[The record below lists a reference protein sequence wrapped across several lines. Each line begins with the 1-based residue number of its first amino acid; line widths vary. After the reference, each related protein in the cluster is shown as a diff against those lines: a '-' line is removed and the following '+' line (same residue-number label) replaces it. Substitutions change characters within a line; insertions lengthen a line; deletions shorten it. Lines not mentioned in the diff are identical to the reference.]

1 VISKAI
7 RMARVASGGE
17 LAAALL
23 MLLSYPCLVAAALL
37 PNIWFFVAAAAVS
50 YVTDWFLHQRRSYL
64 INRLGKAR
72 AGLSLRFLLRELTLV
87 LLMAQMDLANS
98 RAFSA
103 AIVCF
108 LFFYGMQAPHSAL
121 VTLIRNR
128 RKLPYSTRN
137 IDLAGLRVTDAPP
150 AALTSRAAEKM
161 LHLDLAAMAG
171 FLIYARVGH
180 MSYAYAGG
188 AITLGLGTLYTLAL
202 APYLTRKRLPAGTDK
217 ALAFMDGWLRSYR
230 PTTVL
235 YFSGSPDSAY
245 QVNMWL
251 ETMADMAGERPLVIL
266 RERPI
271 LLQLA
276 DTTVPVLLVPG
287 AVHLMN
293 MDLSMVRV
301 ALYPANVGKNIH
313 LLRVPSMKHV
323 FVGHGDS
330 DKVASI
336 NPFSKAYDEVW
347 TAGKAGRDR
356 YALADVG
363 VRDEDVV
370 EVGRPQLAEIAGWD
384 GSAVDGIPTVLYAP
398 TWEGWTDEPGN
409 TSLMLAGQNIVRGL
423 VESEVPVRVL
433 YKPHPFTGTVNPKAK
448 RAHDKVVAVL
458 AKASAARAADPA
470 WAGRVAEG
478 AGQQAAAQAELVRIE
493 AELDS
498 LVAEAISTEGDPAI
512 MSRDSMADPE
522 LTARLADLR
531 ERWNTAYWSSL
542 SAWEHKVVTGPMPHL
557 YECFNESDAMV
568 SDISSVVSDF
578 VATGKP
584 YAITDSAEL
593 GEEEFKRQNTA
604 ARAALILDNKAGRV
618 AELVTAVVRPQSD
631 PLTGPREEI
640 KHYLLGPDEPTSIVR
655 FTRAVQELTRKAD
668 VRLVQQAA
676 MGQSGDGEPALSPT
690 AEARHEMEQSLP
702 ERRAE
707 EELAADV
714 QERNAG

>member
-1 VISKAI
+1 MIQKAI
-7 RMARVASGGE
+7 RTARVETGAE

-23 MLLSYPCLVAAALL
+23 MLLSYPCLVAAAAL
-37 PNIWFFVAAAAVS
+37 PSLWFFVGAAAVG
-50 YVTDWFLHQRRSYL
+50 YVTDWYLHQRRSYL

-72 AGLSLRFLLRELTLV
+72 VGVSLRFLLRELTLV
-87 LLMAQMDLANS
+87 LLLAQLDLANS
-98 RAFSA
+98 RGFSA

-108 LFFYGMQAPHSAL
+108 LVFYGMQAPHSAL
-121 VTLIRNR
+121 ITLIRNR
-128 RKLPYSTRN
+128 RKLPFSTRN
-137 IDLAGLRVTDAPP
+137 IDLSGLRITNAPP
-150 AALTSRAAEKM
+150 LALTNRAAEKM

-171 FLIYARVGH
+171 FL
-180 MSYAYAGG
+180 AYAESGHTVFAYVGG
-188 AITLGLGTLYTLAL
+188 GLTLVLGMLYTLVL
-202 APYLTRKRLPAGTDK
+202 APYLTRRRLPAGTDE
-217 ALAFMDGWLRSYR
+217 ALAFMDSWLRSYQ

-235 YFSGSPDSAY
+235 YFSGSNDSAY

-251 ETMADMAGERPLVIL
+251 DTMAQMEGERPLVVL
-266 RERPI
+266 RERAI

-276 DTTVPVLLVPG
+276 DTSVPVLCVPG

-293 MDLSMVRV
+293 LDLSMVRV

-313 LLRVPSMKHV
+313 LLRVPSIQHV

-330 DKVASI
+330 DKIASV

-363 VRDEDVV
+363 VRDEDIV
-370 EVGRPQLAEIAGWD
+370 EVGRPQLAGISAWD
-384 GSAVDGIPTVLYAP
+384 GKAVKGIPTVLYAP

-409 TSLMLAGQNIVRGL
+409 TSLMLAGANIVRGL
-423 VESEVPVRVL
+423 VQAQPPVRVL
-433 YKPHPFTGTVNPKAK
+433 YKPHPFTGTVNPKAR

-458 AKASAARAADPA
+458 VKASAERAADPA
-470 WAGRVAEG
+470 WADRVAEG
-478 AGQQAAAQAELVRIE
+478 AAEQAAARAELTRIE
-493 AELDS
+493 AELDT
-498 LVAEAISTEGDPAI
+498 LVAEGTSTEGDMAI
-512 MSRDSMADPE
+512 MSRDSMADE
-522 LTARLADLR
+522 RITERLADLR
-531 ERWNTAYWSSL
+531 RRWNTAYWRSL

-618 AELVTAVVRPQSD
+618 GELVTAVVQPGSD
-631 PLTGPREEI
+631 PLTEPRREI
-640 KHYLLGPDEPTSIVR
+640 KHYLLGPDEPASIVR
-655 FTRAVQELTRKAD
+655 FTQAVRDLRYKAD
-668 VRLVQQAA
+668 VRLRQQAA
-676 MGQSGDGEPALSPT
+676 LGQSGAAEPGPESAPGPGRKLDD
-690 AEARHEMEQSLP
+690 SLP
-702 ERRAE
+702 ERPAE
-707 EELAADV
+707 DELAGEI
-714 QERNAG
+714 QEKNAR

>member
-1 VISKAI
+1 
-7 RMARVASGGE
+7 MARVASGGE

-23 MLLSYPCLVAAALL
+23 MLLSYPCLVIAALL
-37 PNIWFFVAAAAVS
+37 PSLWFFVAVAVVS
-50 YVTDWFLHQRRSYL
+50 YVADWFLHQRRSYL

-87 LLMAQMDLANS
+87 LLMAQLNLANN

-108 LFFYGMQAPHSAL
+108 LVFYGMQAPHSAL

-128 RKLPYSTRN
+128 RKLPFGTRN
-137 IDLAGLRVTDAPP
+137 IDLGGLRITSAPP
-150 AALTSRAAEKM
+150 SVLTSRSAEKM
-161 LHLDLAAMAG
+161 LHLDVFAMAG
-171 FLIYARVGH
+171 FLVYAKAGH
-180 MSYAYAGG
+180 MAFVYLG
-188 AITLGLGTLYTLAL
+188 AALTLGLGIVYTLAL
-202 APYLTRKRLPAGTDK
+202 APYLTRRRLPAQTDD
-217 ALAFMDGWLRSYR
+217 ALAFMDTWLRAYR

-235 YFSGSPDSAY
+235 YFSGSADSAY

-251 ETMADMAGERPLVIL
+251 DTMADLKGDERPLVIL
-266 RERPI
+266 RERAI

-276 DTTVPVLLVPG
+276 DTAVPVLCVPG

-293 MDLSMVRV
+293 MDLSTVRV

-370 EVGRPQLAEIAGWD
+370 EVGRPQLAGIAAWD
-384 GSAVDGIPTVLYAP
+384 GAAASGVPTVLYAP

-409 TSLMLAGQNIVRGL
+409 TSLMLAGANIVRGL
-423 VESEVPVRVL
+423 VKSATPVRVL

-448 RAHDKVVAVL
+448 KAHDKVVAVL
-458 AKASAARAADPA
+458 VKANAERAADPA
-470 WAGRVAEG
+470 WSARIAEG
-478 AGQQAAAQAELVRIE
+478 KAAQAAARTELAAIQ

-498 LVAEAISTEGDPAI
+498 LVSEATSTEGDMAI
-512 MSRDSMADPE
+512 MSRDSITDPE
-522 LTARLADLR
+522 LTARLAALR
-531 ERWNTAYWSSL
+531 ARWNAAYWKSL
-542 SAWEHKVVTGPMPHL
+542 SSWEHKVVTGPMPHL

-604 ARAALILDNKAGRV
+604 ARAALVLGNSASRV
-618 AELVTAVVRPQSD
+618 GELVAAVVAPERD
-631 PLTGPREEI
+631 PLTGPRREI
-640 KHYLLGPDEPTSIVR
+640 KQYLLGPDHPSSIERFSQAVR
-655 FTRAVQELTRKAD
+655 ELAHKAD
-668 VRLVQQAA
+668 VRLIQQAA
-676 MGQSGDGEPALSPT
+676 LGQSGEIDPLQETSAQ
-690 AEARHEMEQSLP
+690 ARAEMEQAAP

-707 EELAADV
+707 DELAADV

>member
-1 VISKAI
+1 MIQKAI
-7 RMARVASGGE
+7 RMARVASGAE

-37 PNIWFFVAAAAVS
+37 PSLWFFVAAGVVS
-50 YVTDWFLHQRRSYL
+50 YATDWYLHQRRSYL

-87 LLMAQMDLANS
+87 LLMAQLSLANS

-108 LFFYGMQAPHSAL
+108 LVFYGMQAPHSAL
-121 VTLIRNR
+121 ATLIRNR
-128 RKLPYSTRN
+128 RKLPFATRN
-137 IDLAGLRVTDAPP
+137 IDLTGLRITDAPP
-150 AALTSRAAEKM
+150 TLLTWRPAEKM
-161 LHLDLAAMAG
+161 LHLDLAAVAG
-171 FLIYARVGH
+171 FLLYAKTGH
-180 MSYAYAGG
+180 LVYAYVGSAL
-188 AITLGLGTLYTLAL
+188 TLGLGILYTLAL
-202 APYLTRKRLPAGTDK
+202 APYLSRKRLPAGTDR
-217 ALAFMDGWLRSYR
+217 ALEFMDGWLRSYR
-230 PTTVL
+230 PSTVL

-251 ETMADMAGERPLVIL
+251 ETMAQLEGERPLVVL
-266 RERPI
+266 RERAI

-276 DTTVPVLLVPG
+276 DTAVPVLCVPG

-293 MDLSMVRV
+293 LDMSTVRV

-313 LLRVPSMKHV
+313 LLRVPTMGHV

-330 DKVASI
+330 DKIASV

-363 VRDEDVV
+363 VRDDDIV
-370 EVGRPQLAEIAGWD
+370 EVGRPQLAGITAWD
-384 GSAVDGIPTVLYAP
+384 GSPAEGIPTVLYAP

-409 TSLMLAGQNIVRGL
+409 TSLMLAGVNIVRGL
-423 VESEVPVRVL
+423 VAAEPPVRVL
-433 YKPHPFTGTVNPKAK
+433 YKPHPFTGTVDARAK

-458 AKASAARAADPA
+458 AKAAAKRAADPA
-470 WAGRVAEG
+470 WAARIAEG
-478 AGQQAAAQAELVRIE
+478 AAEQAAAKAELAALQ

-498 LVAEAISTEGDPAI
+498 LVADGSSIDGDMAI
-512 MSRDSMADPE
+512 MSRDAMADPA

-531 ERWNTAYWSSL
+531 ARWNAAYWRSL
-542 SAWEHKVVTGPMPHL
+542 SPWEHKVVTGPMPHL

-593 GEEEFKRQNTA
+593 GEDEFKRQNTA
-604 ARAALILDNKAGRV
+604 ARAALVLDNKALRV
-618 AELVTAVVRPQSD
+618 GELVTAVTEPLTD
-631 PLTGPREEI
+631 PLAGPRREI
-640 KHYLLGPDEPTSIVR
+640 KQYLLGPDEPTSIER
-655 FTRAVQELTRKAD
+655 FTQAVRDLTRRAE
-668 VRLVQQAA
+668 VRLRQQAA
-676 MGQSGDGEPALSPT
+676 LAQSGDAEPASGPT
-690 AEARHEMEQSLP
+690 AEARREMEQSVP
-702 ERRAE
+702 ERRADD
-707 EELAADV
+707 ELAADV
-714 QERNAG
+714 QEGNAR

>member
-1 VISKAI
+1 VIQNAI
-7 RMARVASGGE
+7 RTARVATGGE

-37 PNIWFFVAAAAVS
+37 PNLWFFVAAGAVS
-50 YVTDWFLHQRRSYL
+50 YVADWFLHQRRSYL

-87 LLMAQMDLANS
+87 LLMAQLNLANS
-98 RAFSA
+98 HAFSV

-108 LFFYGMQAPHSAL
+108 LVFYGMQAPHSAL

-128 RKLPYSTRN
+128 RKLPYATRN
-137 IDLAGLRVTDAPP
+137 IDLAGLRITAAPP
-150 AALTSRAAEKM
+150 LALTSRAAEKM

-171 FLIYARVGH
+171 FLIYAQSGH
-180 MSYAYAGG
+180 ISYVYLGS
-188 AITLGLGTLYTLAL
+188 AITLGLGIVYTLAL

-217 ALAFMDGWLRSYR
+217 ALSFMDDWLRSYK
-230 PTTVL
+230 PSTVL
-235 YFSGSPDSAY
+235 YFSGSSDSAY

-251 ETMADMAGERPLVIL
+251 ETMAQLEGEQPLVVL
-266 RERPI
+266 RERAI

-276 DTTVPVLLVPG
+276 DTPVPVLCVPG

-293 MDLSMVRV
+293 MDMSSVRV

-313 LLRVPSMKHV
+313 LLRVPTVQHV

-330 DKVASI
+330 DKVASV

-363 VRDEDVV
+363 VRDEDIV
-370 EVGRPQLAEIAGWD
+370 EVGRPQLAGITAWD
-384 GSAVDGIPTVLYAP
+384 GAAADGIPTVLYAP

-409 TSLMLAGQNIVRGL
+409 TSLMLAGVNIMRGL
-423 VESEVPVRVL
+423 VESATPVRVL
-433 YKPHPFTGTVNPKAK
+433 YKPHPFTGTVDPKAK

-470 WAGRVAEG
+470 WAARIAEG
-478 AGQQAAAQAELVRIE
+478 AAEQSAARAELGRIE

-498 LVAEAISTEGDPAI
+498 LVAEGTSTEGDMAI
-512 MSRDSMADPE
+512 MSRDSMADPA
-522 LTARLADLR
+522 LTARLAELR
-531 ERWNTAYWSSL
+531 AQWNSAYWRSL
-542 SAWEHKVVTGPMPHL
+542 SRWEHKVVTGPMPHL

-593 GEEEFKRQNTA
+593 GEDEFKRQNTA
-604 ARAALILDNKAGRV
+604 ARAALVLDNKAAGV
-618 AELVTAVVRPQSD
+618 GELVTAVVSPRSD
-631 PLTGPREEI
+631 PLTGPRQEI
-640 KHYLLGPDEPTSIVR
+640 KQYLLGPDEPTSIVR
-655 FTRAVQELTRKAD
+655 FTQAVRDLTHKAD
-668 VRLVQQAA
+668 VRLRQQAA
-676 MGQSGDGEPALSPT
+676 LGQSGDGEPQAGPT
-690 AEARHEMEQSLP
+690 VEARHELEQSVP

-707 EELAADV
+707 DELAADV
-714 QERNAG
+714 QERNAR